1 MATTKFQVLSVESG
15 KTASADFGSTIL
27 RASVAVQGY
36 SVSYGA
42 KVDHHVKALNVS
54 TGIASISGSTV
65 TAKATCTMEDN
76 SSHKANGTVFVLII
90 AVCD

>member
-1 MATTKFQVLSVESG
+1 MATTKFHVLSIGSG
-15 KTASADFGSTIL
+15 STASADFGSTVI

-36 SVSYGA
+36 SVSFGA
-42 KVDHHVKALNVS
+42 KVDHHVKALDVS
-54 TGIASISGSTV
+54 TSIASISGSTV

-76 SSHKANGTVFVLII
+76 SSHKATGTVSVLVI